1 MTAPESD
8 CPHSPD
14 PPAEPASAAAGVIV
28 HRFAPG
34 LAAGAAAATVPHG
47 VRMLAER
54 RAASRPAPDRVC
66 WCRISY
72 RQHFRPPAAL
82 REIRHA
88 DGTRT
93 HELTVDLGQVVSPA
107 DLQRCFAESLD
118 GPRRAPGVDIGRF
131 GPVGASPIWE
141 FNAAFW
147 NHMPGYMAAVG
158 RGVRESIGGSPD
170 DGQARTREHARRFG
184 TLLAAAA
191 DTAGG
196 ARPARPLAYLDVGA
210 ADTGYAET
218 LIRHL
223 AATCHTPMHYLV
235 ADRAAGAL
243 RRARTRLGPGR
254 GPVSVRYLTLDL
266 AQPARALAEYR
277 GRLLTVHLTNLLD
290 NLPGEELV
298 QVDGRHYLLHTCLY
312 LPAAALEQLA
322 RQHRLDPG
330 QLAADLSNL
339 ADTGVDSFLA
349 HYRDRFAV
357 RDGAAGEHAWF
368 LFWQDLFG
376 NPDDRGTGGTGLKL
390 RERLVEV
397 PDAAGIVP
405 WPAPAGTLPPEVLA
419 PGPDRRIPLS
429 DRAIGACLRLIG
441 LLHPRGVL
449 EITDVML
456 RDQRGAAPYAAFH
469 GPAKFDGSVVNWFNG
484 GLLMQLARRAFPD
497 CRATWRSPAGPGRAH
512 MTTLEVDRGGPGP
525 PPPAAR
531 LATVRR

>member
-1 MTAPESD
+1 MVT
-8 CPHSPD
+8 
-14 PPAEPASAAAGVIV
+14 
-28 HRFAPG
+28 
-34 LAAGAAAATVPHG
+34 HG

-54 RAASRPAPDRVC
+54 SAASRSVPDRVC

-93 HELTVDLGQVVSPA
+93 HELTVDLGQVVSPQ
-107 DLQRCFAESLD
+107 DLQRCFAEALD
-118 GPRRAPGVDIGRF
+118 GPQRAPGVDIGRF

-191 DTAGG
+191 AAAAGADTASG

-223 AATCHTPMHYLV
+223 AATCHTPMHYVV

-243 RRARTRLGPGR
+243 RRARARLGPGR
-254 GPVSVRYLTLDL
+254 GPVSVRYLALDL
-266 AQPARALAEYR
+266 AQPARALEEYR

-339 ADTGVDSFLA
+339 ADTGVDPFLA
-349 HYRDRFAV
+349 HYRDRLPGRAGG
-357 RDGAAGEHAWF
+357 GA
-368 LFWQDLFG
+368 
-376 NPDDRGTGGTGLKL
+376 
-390 RERLVEV
+390 
-397 PDAAGIVP
+397 
-405 WPAPAGTLPPEVLA
+405 
-419 PGPDRRIPLS
+419 
-429 DRAIGACLRLIG
+429 
-441 LLHPRGVL
+441 
-449 EITDVML
+449 
-456 RDQRGAAPYAAFH
+456 GAAPF
-469 GPAKFDGSVVNWFNG
+469 
-484 GLLMQLARRAFPD
+484 LA
-497 CRATWRSPAGPGRAH
+497 H
-512 MTTLEVDRGGPGP
+512 
-525 PPPAAR
+525 
-531 LATVRR
+531 